1 MPLIEVKLYDRRVNP
16 EASEKIIK
24 ELTEGLCR
32 ACGEEVRE
40 HTWVVVQ
47 GLFLALLVGMLAGI
61 VPSFGAARKPVV
73 QVLHE
78 IF

>member
-32 ACGEEVRE
+32 AVGAEVRE

-47 GLFLALLVGMLAGI
+47 GLPPNQWWIAGNAG
-61 VPSFGAARKPVV
+61 S
-73 QVLHE
+73 
-78 IF
+78 

>member
-24 ELTEGLCR
+24 ELTDGLCR

-47 GLFLALLVGMLAGI
+47 GLPPQQWGIAGQ
-61 VPSFGAARKPVV
+61 PGS
-73 QVLHE
+73 
-78 IF
+78 

>member
-47 GLFLALLVGMLAGI
+47 GLPPQQWGIAGQ
-61 VPSFGAARKPVV
+61 PGS
-73 QVLHE
+73 
-78 IF
+78 

>member
-24 ELTEGLCR
+24 ELTDGLCR

-47 GLFLALLVGMLAGI
+47 GLPPQQWGIAGKAG
-61 VPSFGAARKPVV
+61 S
-73 QVLHE
+73 
-78 IF
+78 